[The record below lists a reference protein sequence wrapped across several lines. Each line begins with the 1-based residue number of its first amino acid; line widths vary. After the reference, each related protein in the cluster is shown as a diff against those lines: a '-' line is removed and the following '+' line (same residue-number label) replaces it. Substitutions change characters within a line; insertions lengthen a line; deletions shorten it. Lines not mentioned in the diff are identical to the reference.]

1 MIDMKALEVRTNE
14 GNTLVR
20 PFDFYLKKRE
30 IVGIFGESGSGKTI
44 STQAMFNLL
53 PRSLVSTAVEKV
65 IEGKNLDTLLPR
77 EYRKLIGIDVGYIP
91 QNTTEFLHPLVKIKH
106 QMLEGFVTHQCGTKK
121 EGLKRATELLT
132 LVGLKNPKKVL
143 NGYSF
148 ELSGGMR
155 QRVNIALSLM
165 TKPRIIILD
174 EPTTALDSITE
185 HEVMEFFKKLNQEE
199 GVSLIL
205 ITHNMKLIEKY
216 TDRAYVFYKGEM
228 VETND
233 TETLFKDPT
242 HPHTKALVQVTREE
256 DVR

>member
-1 MIDMKALEVRTNE
+1 MINITQLEVHTHE
-14 GNTLVR
+14 GRALVQ
-20 PFDFYLKKRE
+20 PFDFHLKKGE

-44 STQAMFNLL
+44 STQAMLNLL
-53 PRSLVSTAVEKV
+53 PSALVSRSIEKIVEDR
-65 IEGKNLDTLLPR
+65 NLDMLSPR
-77 EYRKLIGIDVGYIP
+77 EYRKLIGLDVGYIP

-106 QMLEGFVTHQCGTKK
+106 QMLEGYVTHQCGTKK
-121 EGLKRATELLT
+121 QGLKRATELLE
-132 LVGLKNPKKVL
+132 LVGLNNPKKIL
-143 NGYSF
+143 NGYVF

-185 HEVMEFFKKLNQEE
+185 HEVMEFFKNINQEE

-216 TDRAYVFYKGEM
+216 TDRAYVFYQGEM
-228 VETND
+228 VETNN
-233 TETLFKDPT
+233 TKMLFSEPY
-242 HPHTKALVQVTREE
+242 HPHTRALVQVTHGEE
-256 DVR
+256 VR

>member
-1 MIDMKALEVRTNE
+1 MIEIKALEVRTNE
-14 GNTLVR
+14 GKRLVQ

-30 IVGIFGESGSGKTI
+30 IVGVFGESGSGKTI

-53 PRSLVSTAVEKV
+53 PRSLVSHATLKMVED
-65 IEGKNLDTLLPR
+65 KNIDDLKPSD
-77 EYRKLIGIDVGYIP
+77 YRKLIGLDVGYIP

-106 QMLEGFVTHQCGTKK
+106 QMLEGFVTHQCGTKR
-121 EGLKRATELLT
+121 EGLERATELLE
-132 LVGLKNPKKVL
+132 LVGLKNPKKIL
-143 NGYSF
+143 NGYVF

-185 HEVMEFFKKLNQEE
+185 NEIMEFFKKLNQEE

-216 TDRAYVFYKGEM
+216 TDRAYVFYKGKM

-233 TETLFKDPT
+233 TKTLFKHPT